1 MFINV
6 AECRKLCHDRNKQ
19 LSSDAIEQLNFRVQA
34 ILNSA
39 VVNVG
44 GFKRITATEIE
55 HTK

>member
-6 AECRKLCHDRNKQ
+6 KECKKLCHDRNKQ
-19 LSSDAIEQLNFRVQA
+19 LSKDAIEQLNFRVQA
-34 ILNSA
+34 ILNGA

-44 GFKRITATEIE
+44 GFKRITATEIQ

>member
-44 GFKRITATEIE
+44 GFKRITATEIQ